1 MKHEHMIKD
10 VLPGSIADE
19 LGIEAGDKLI
29 SINNNEIEDVFD
41 YHFYVNDEELVLLIE
56 KPNGEE
62 WELEIEKD
70 YEEDL

>member
-1 MKHEHMIKD
+1 MKHEHIIKD

-62 WELEIEKD
+62 WEL
-70 YEEDL
+70 